1 LSTPVTNKGPAPIG
15 PFDWEQSSPAPH
27 LAVEGSK
34 ENNSGKKRK
43 RHEGVTPEERAE
55 RKRRKEERKE
65 EKKGKKEKKE
75 KKEKS
80 KSRLGAQENDHSE

>member
-1 LSTPVTNKGPAPIG
+1 LSTPVTNEGPAAIG
-15 PFDWEQSSPAPH
+15 PSNREPSSPAPH

-34 ENNSGKKRK
+34 ENDAGKKRK
-43 RHEGVTPEERAE
+43 RHEGETPEERAE

-75 KKEKS
+75 KSKS
-80 KSRLGAQENDHSE
+80 KLGARENDDSK